1 MKIAEIRGTTSN
13 SEALHKHHRDNTE
26 LVTHIAGLSH
36 VREVSNSPEW
46 ALDHAR
52 RQGVSRLKTCLSE
65 HTP

>member
-36 VREVSNSPEW
+36 VHRHQVRAN
-46 ALDHAR
+46 
-52 RQGVSRLKTCLSE
+52 G
-65 HTP
+65 